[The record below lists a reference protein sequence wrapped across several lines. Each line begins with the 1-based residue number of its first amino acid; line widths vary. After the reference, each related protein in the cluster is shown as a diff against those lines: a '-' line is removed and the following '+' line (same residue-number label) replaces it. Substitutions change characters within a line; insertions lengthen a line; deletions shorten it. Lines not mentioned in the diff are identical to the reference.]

1 MKKFGVIVLLSI
13 MLLSLASV
21 FVSSQGLVGP
31 PLPVATSTFGDSIQG
46 FIDELAKGATPIAK
60 IFVGDVNIG
69 DLGGLTAG
77 EALFAKILVFFIV
90 LTIVSLAVRT
100 VPRVGESQW
109 ISFIIAL
116 LVTMLGVRYLTSGAL
131 LNAIWLPSGTLS
143 VVLATFLPFI
153 IFFFFTEG
161 FESDIIRKVGWIAFV
176 VIFFGLAYMRWD
188 VLATTGAG
196 GTRFNLAWMYVIIA
210 GLSLIMLIF
219 NKNIHAMMAV
229 QGLMR
234 VKDDQKRASLV
245 ENAKRRRELLEE
257 LGRANSPT
265 ERERIMKLIKDADK
279 TMKDILRA

>member
-13 MLLSLASV
+13 MLLSLAPV
-21 FVSSQGLVGP
+21 FVSAQG
-31 PLPVATSTFGDSIQG
+31 ATTGAGFGASIQN
-46 FIDELAKGATPIAK
+46 FIDELALGATPIAK
-60 IFVGDVNIG
+60 LFVGEVSAT
-69 DLGGLTAG
+69 DLGGLSAG
-77 EALFAKILVFFIV
+77 EALFAKVLVFFIV

-188 VLATTGAG
+188 VFATTGSNK
-196 GTRFNLAWMYVIIA
+196 FNLAWMYVIIA
-210 GLSLIMLIF
+210 GLSLIALVF
-219 NKNIHAMMAV
+219 DRSIHAMMAI

-234 VKDDQKRASLV
+234 VKDDQKRANLI
-245 ENAKRRRELLEE
+245 ETAKRRRELLEE
-257 LGRANSPT
+257 LGRANSPV
-265 ERERIMKLIKDADK
+265 ERANVMKQIKDADK
-279 TMKDILRA
+279 TMRDILRA